1 MSVFE
6 QVLAVQELDTSG
18 DQLRTLLERLPER
31 VVRQDADRA
40 VAALAAERAA
50 LQRRAADLDVEV
62 ATAERDSATID
73 EHVERLN
80 RQLKT
85 IISPRE
91 AEALQN
97 ELATLAARRS
107 DLDDVELAALETLG
121 EIEVAE
127 ADADAREPALVA
139 AAAAAAEGQAAAEAQ
154 IAAQLAD
161 IADRRA
167 AAAGAV
173 PADLLATYESMRT
186 QYKGVAI
193 SRLQGAACG
202 GCHLDLSRSELEAVK
217 ATPADEAAH
226 CPNCDRWLIR

>member
-31 VVRQDADRA
+31 AARQAADRA
-40 VAALAAERAA
+40 VAALGAERAA
-50 LQRRAADLDVEV
+50 LRAR
-62 ATAERDSATID
+62 ATGLEAEIGVAERDSASID
-73 EHVERLN
+73 THAERLN

-97 ELATLAARRS
+97 ELASLASRRS
-107 DLDDVELAALETLG
+107 DLDDAELAAFESLG

-127 ADADAREPALVA
+127 ADLDAREPSLVDA
-139 AAAAAAEGQAAAEAQ
+139 AAAAAAAQAEAEAS

-161 IADRRA
+161 FAERRA
-167 AAAGAV
+167 AAADAV
-173 PADLLATYESMRT
+173 PADVLGTYESMRV
-186 QYKGVAI
+186 QHKGVAI
-193 SRLQGAACG
+193 ARLHGASCG
-202 GCHLDLSRSELEAVK
+202 GCHVDLSRSELEAVW
-217 ATPADEAAH
+217 AAPADDAAH

>member
-31 VVRQDADRA
+31 AARREADRA
-40 VAALAAERAA
+40 VEALRAERTA
-50 LQRRAADLDVEV
+50 LKTRAADLE
-62 ATAERDSATID
+62 TEIGNAERDSAAID
-73 EHVERLN
+73 AHVERLN

-97 ELATLAARRS
+97 ELATLASRRS

-127 ADADAREPALVA
+127 AGLDAREPELIDAADA
-139 AAAAAAEGQAAAEAQ
+139 AAVTQADAEAA

-161 IADRRA
+161 IAERRTA
-167 AAAGAV
+167 AAEALPG
-173 PADLLATYESMRT
+173 DLLSTYESMRA
-186 QYKGVAI
+186 QHKGVAI
-193 SRLQGAACG
+193 SRLHGASCG
-202 GCHLDLSRSELEAVK
+202 GCHVDLSRSELEAVW
-217 ATPADEAAH
+217 AAPPDDAAQ

>member
-1 MSVFE
+1 VSVFE

-31 VVRQDADRA
+31 AARREADRA
-40 VAALAAERAA
+40 VDALRAERTA
-50 LQRRAADLDVEV
+50 LQARAADLE
-62 ATAERDSATID
+62 TQIGNAERDSATID
-73 EHVERLN
+73 THVERLN

-91 AEALQN
+91 AEALQH
-97 ELATLAARRS
+97 ELATLASRRS

-127 ADADAREPALVA
+127 ADLDAREPALLDA
-139 AAAAAAEGQAAAEAQ
+139 AAAAAATQADAEAA

-161 IADRRA
+161 LAERRVA
-167 AAAGAV
+167 AAAAL
-173 PADLLATYESMRT
+173 PADLLGTYETMRV
-186 QYKGVAI
+186 QHKGVAI
-193 SRLQGAACG
+193 SRLQGATCG
-202 GCHLDLSRSELEAVK
+202 GCHIDLSRSELEAVK
-217 ATPADEAAH
+217 AAPPDEAAH

>member
-31 VVRQDADRA
+31 AARLEADRA
-40 VAALAAERAA
+40 VAALRSERTT
-50 LQRRAADLDVEV
+50 LQARATDLE
-62 ATAERDSATID
+62 TEIGNAERDSAAID
-73 EHVERLN
+73 THVERLN

-91 AEALQN
+91 AEALQS

-107 DLDDVELAALETLG
+107 DLDDVELAALESLG

-127 ADADAREPALVA
+127 AGLDAREPDLVDA
-139 AAAAAAEGQAAAEAQ
+139 AAAAAATQADAEAA

-161 IADRRA
+161 LAERRIA
-167 AAAGAV
+167 AAEAL
-173 PADLLATYESMRT
+173 PAELLGTYESMRA
-186 QYKGVAI
+186 QFKGVAI
-193 SRLQGAACG
+193 SRMQGATCG
-202 GCHLDLSRSELEAVK
+202 GCHIDLSRSELEAIR
-217 ATPADEAAH
+217 AAPPDDAAH